1 MDDLLKNT
9 FDNEALYYD
18 ETTQYLLLDY
28 DFMLDQAVNKIGFSK
43 YEYFRVLDLGS
54 V

>member
-9 FDNEALYYD
+9 FDNEASYYD

-28 DFMLDQAVNKIGFSK
+28 EFILD
-43 YEYFRVLDLGS
+43 
-54 V
+54 